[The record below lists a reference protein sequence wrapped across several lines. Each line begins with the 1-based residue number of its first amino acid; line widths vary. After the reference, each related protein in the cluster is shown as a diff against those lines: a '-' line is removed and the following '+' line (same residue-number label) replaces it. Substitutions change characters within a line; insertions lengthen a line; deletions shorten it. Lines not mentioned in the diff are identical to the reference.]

1 MSEEAKKEL
10 AREKGVE
17 GVIAKKYPQLY
28 ERLRTLS
35 EQTGQS
41 VIDLLASYTNWA
53 LEIREFSTLVT
64 PEDLHE
70 ITPKALYS
78 ALKLLL
84 FFEER
89 YIRLA
94 SYVNVS
100 QGLAVFDALRQ
111 LLLSTQVAQQQST
124 QQPLLPLVPPQP
136 STVDR
141 LINSIVKAIE
151 MFSMGREEV
160 RRELARSIAEEL
172 IRMSQQ
178 PTQQQQT
185 QK

>member
-1 MSEEAKKEL
+1 MSEEKKEL

-28 ERLRTLS
+28 ERLKTLS

-41 VIDLLASYTNWA
+41 IIDLLASYTNWA

-64 PEDLHE
+64 PEDLMK
-70 ITPKALYS
+70 ITPEALYS

-111 LLLSTQVAQQQST
+111 LLLSTQVTQQQSA
-124 QQPLLPLVPPQP
+124 QQPLLPLVPQP

-141 LINSIVKAIE
+141 LVSAIVRAIE

-178 PTQQQQT
+178 PTQQQA